1 MEFELPTTQL
11 IEYSQANNRVREIY
25 DDIMSTRNTDWVNNF
40 WKALA
45 PQPDVLERTWKA
57 LKSVMAPGKI
67 DTLTKELIYIAV
79 SVTNSC
85 NYCTNSHMASA
96 RTKGMDEEMLT
107 ELLSVVGMAN
117 QTNALANGLQVE
129 VDTPY
134 IDGGLKSN

>member
-1 MEFELPTTQL
+1 
-11 IEYSQANNRVREIY
+11 
-25 DDIMSTRNTDWVNNF
+25 
-40 WKALA
+40 
-45 PQPDVLERTWKA
+45 
-57 LKSVMAPGKI
+57 
-67 DTLTKELIYIAV
+67 
-79 SVTNSC
+79 
-85 NYCTNSHMASA
+85 MASA